1 MIMRS
6 DCQGMTLIE
15 VLVAFVVLSLTMA
28 VVMQIFSGG
37 MRNARLADAY
47 SRAVFL
53 AESKLAET
61 GVEQPLA
68 PGEGAGK
75 LGSDFRWRVTV
86 LRYDDGGAAERL
98 TLPARLYQVRVRVNW
113 NEGGRERQVELFTL
127 RVGPRQ

>member
-1 MIMRS
+1 MRS
-6 DCQGMTLIE
+6 NCQGMTLIE

-37 MRNARLADAY
+37 MRNARLADTY

-53 AESKLAET
+53 AESKLAEV
-61 GVEQPLA
+61 GIEQPLA
-68 PGEGAGK
+68 SGEGGGQ

-86 LRYDDGGAAERL
+86 APYDDGGAADRL

-113 NEGGRERQVELFTL
+113 SEGGRERQIELASL
-127 RVGPRQ
+127 RMGPRQ